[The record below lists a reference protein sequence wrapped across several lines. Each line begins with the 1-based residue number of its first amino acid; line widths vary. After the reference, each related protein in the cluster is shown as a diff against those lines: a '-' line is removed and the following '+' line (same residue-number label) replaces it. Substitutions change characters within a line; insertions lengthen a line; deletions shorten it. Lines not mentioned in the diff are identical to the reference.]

1 MDDACKNRNTQ
12 YAGAGAQG
20 KKKENERCSPLK
32 CCLIKPSF
40 QYIIFDL
47 DTNYVLLCKLS
58 LTDNSGSDLACHF
71 LNPFAPLTTFLL
83 IK

>member
-1 MDDACKNRNTQ
+1 MMLVKTEIHNMLEQ
-12 YAGAGAQG
+12 EH
-20 KKKENERCSPLK
+20 KEKKENERCSPLK

-47 DTNYVLLCKLS
+47 DTNYVLPCKLL

-71 LNPFAPLTTFLL
+71 SNPFAPLTTFLL